1 MLWRRRGLFF
11 VCTSYDTA
19 FIRRLQAYIATTL
32 CYFYVSC
39 MIIGMSYK
47 RRARGAAMPTMAAV
61 KIDGAKLKSLRE
73 QRFLTREELAE
84 KVGSHRDHVGRLER
98 GEVANPRMATIRNLA
113 EALGVDPAE
122 LVE

>member
-1 MLWRRRGLFF
+1 MW
-11 VCTSYDTA
+11 C
-19 FIRRLQAYIATTL
+19 
-32 CYFYVSC
+32 C
-39 MIIGMSYK
+39 MNMHRNGCSE
-47 RRARGAAMPTMAAV
+47 
-61 KIDGAKLKSLRE
+61 SLRE
-73 QRFLTREELAE
+73 RRFLTREELAE